1 MTAIKVKPSGKI
13 YNEHLPT
20 HKLIPWWVTGVV
32 YQVYPRSFQDSNG
45 DGIGDLRGIQQRLPY
60 LRELGIDAIWIS
72 PFFKSP
78 MADFGYDV
86 SDYRDIDPIFGTM
99 DDFDAMLKTANDLNI
114 RIIVDFVPNHSSNEH
129 PWFLESRSSHDNP
142 KRDWYIWRDPK
153 PDGSPPNNLVGFF
166 GGSVWTFDEQTGQY
180 YLHMFLEEQPDLN
193 WRNPEVVTAMNDVL
207 HFWLQKG
214 VAGFR
219 LDAITILI
227 KQEPLHDLPEDA
239 LTATGL
245 DLLLRLNQMHNQP
258 ELHDILRD
266 FRTILDS
273 YDGERILIAETNA
286 GSFEELVGFY
296 GENLDGIQLPMNL
309 RTLNLEWDAKLV
321 AESIT
326 EYFASLPHGATPN
339 FVFGNHD
346 QPRLVNRFGEANH
359 RSANMLLLT
368 LWGAPTMY
376 YGDELGMSDGHILPE
391 QRQDPFV
398 GEAGNVGSGRDPE
411 RTPMQWDS
419 SPNAGFTDEDVT
431 PWLPI
436 NTTFQ
441 SNVAEQEA
449 NPQSTLNFCKQLLE
463 IRHESDALRFGSIQF
478 MDSPADDL
486 LIYERKIDEEHLL
499 VIINFE
505 GNSHTLDLS
514 ALTDNAIVLLSSKM
528 DNPEN
533 SDSANFAIRPH
544 ESLLLKL

>member
-1 MTAIKVKPSGKI
+1 MTAIKVSPSGKI
-13 YNEHLPT
+13 YNEKSNAHG
-20 HKLIPWWVTGVV
+20 IYPWWATGVV

-45 DGIGDLRGIQQRLPY
+45 DGIGDLQGIQQRLPY
-60 LRELGIDAIWIS
+60 LRDLGIDAIWIS

-86 SDYRDIDPIFGTM
+86 SDYQDIDPIFGTM
-99 DDFDAMLKTANDLNI
+99 DDFDALLKAADDLNI
-114 RIIVDFVPNHSSNEH
+114 RIIVDFVPNHSSNQH
-129 PWFLESRSSHDNP
+129 PWFIESRSSRDNP

-166 GGSVWTFDEQTGQY
+166 GGSVWTYDEQTEQY

-193 WRNPEVVTAMNDVL
+193 WHNPEVVDAMNGVL
-207 HFWLQKG
+207 HFWLEKG

-227 KQEPLHDLPEDA
+227 KQEPLHDLPEEA

-245 DLLLRLNQMHNQP
+245 ELLLWLDEMHNQP

-273 YDGERILIAETNA
+273 YEGERVLIAETNA
-286 GSFEELVGFY
+286 GSFEELNGFY
-296 GENLDGIQLPMNL
+296 GQNLDEIQLPMNL
-309 RTLNLEWDAKLV
+309 RTLNLEWDANVV
-321 AESIT
+321 AESII
-326 EYFASLPHGATPN
+326 EYFDSLPQGATPN

-346 QPRLVNRFGEANH
+346 QPRLVNRFGEVNH

-376 YGDELGMSDGHILPE
+376 YGDELGMADGHILPE
-391 QRQDPFV
+391 QRQDPFI
-398 GEAGNVGSGRDPE
+398 GEAGNVGSGRDPQ
-411 RTPMQWDS
+411 RTPMQWNS
-419 SPNAGFTDEDVT
+419 TSNAGFTDADIV

-436 NTTFQ
+436 NTTFN
-441 SNVAEQEA
+441 SNVEEQAED
-449 NPQSTLNFCKQLLE
+449 PKSTLNFCKQLLK

-478 MDSPADDL
+478 MDSAADNL

-499 VIINFE
+499 IIINFE
-505 GNSHTLDLS
+505 GEAHVLDLS
-514 ALTDNAIVLLSSKM
+514 AISDKATVLLSTRMDDAENLNLSK
-528 DNPEN
+528 
-533 SDSANFAIRPH
+533 FVIRSH
-544 ESLLLKL
+544 ESVLLKL